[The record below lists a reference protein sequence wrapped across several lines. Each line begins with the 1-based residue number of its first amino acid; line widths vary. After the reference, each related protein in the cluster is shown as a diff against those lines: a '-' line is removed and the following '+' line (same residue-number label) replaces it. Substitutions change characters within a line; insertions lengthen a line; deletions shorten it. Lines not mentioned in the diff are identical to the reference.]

1 MSALLVSILF
11 LLQFPTKA
19 TKKEALIVLDANF
32 EINISFK
39 KKVKNQN
46 EYISNKSSKLAWKQ
60 RIFPINFS
68 FHIVSF
74 LIWIEI

>member
-1 MSALLVSILF
+1 MNFKITMSALFVSILF

-46 EYISNKSSKLAWKQ
+46 EYISNKSSKLAW
-60 RIFPINFS
+60 FS
-68 FHIVSF
+68 ESF
-74 LIWIEI
+74 LLTFLFI

>member
-1 MSALLVSILF
+1 MSALFVSILF

-60 RIFPINFS
+60 RIFP
-68 FHIVSF
+68 
-74 LIWIEI
+74 